1 MFSRRLAHL
10 RVDFSVASA
19 DDLRAA
25 IICHE
30 VAHALDPGLYD
41 FDHPWVKTAEEMI
54 QAQHAQLVACLSS
67 QAFTREFWAPIPDRV
82 RGAAA

>member
-54 QAQHAQLVACLSS
+54 QAQHAQLVGLDPGSW
-67 QAFTREFWAPIPDRV
+67 TRVMRLAP
-82 RGAAA
+82 A